1 MRVNIKRLLP
11 LDTISFFPCHWK
23 RAHLFQ
29 KKKKKSFFLQ
39 GGQRCG
45 AVRRGW
51 GCRRRRGMKECFK
64 ERPHTGHC
72 REKTGGG
79 GEKKCLSGKGGGA
92 AGPSATGWRKPG
104 RPPPGC
110 EPECRERAPV
120 TLGHRRGGKGA
131 PRMEVCREEGG
142 QRQGLL
148 QVRPRERDGQ
158 TEGSEASPGPKGVAR
173 HPIDRRETLGQRAA
187 TLLSPARPRGPRAA
201 AAPRPPPRS
210 ALTSTPAPSAA
221 GG

>member
-1 MRVNIKRLLP
+1 
-11 LDTISFFPCHWK
+11 
-23 RAHLFQ
+23 
-29 KKKKKSFFLQ
+29 
-39 GGQRCG
+39 
-45 AVRRGW
+45 
-51 GCRRRRGMKECFK
+51 MKECFK

-79 GEKKCLSGKGGGA
+79 GEKKCLSGKGGGWQGRVQP
-92 AGPSATGWRKPG
+92 AGGSQVDPSRM
-104 RPPPGC
+104 
-110 EPECRERAPV
+110 RARVQRASAGYLGTPV
-120 TLGHRRGGKGA
+120 GGKGA
-131 PRMEVCREEGG
+131 TRIQVCREEGG

-158 TEGSEASPGPKGVAR
+158 TEGSGASPGPKGVAR